1 MPNKND
7 LIKTVRARTAKEALA
22 LARARYGE
30 DALVLYT
37 NTRWKLLEKF
47 GLSWVEVGV
56 LKEGVS
62 RAIHEEEAQDHPPAA
77 YGRLNG
83 QETFSVL
90 KEDLTSL
97 KHLLEKQTLD
107 REAKD
112 VLADTPELLD
122 LFHALAG
129 QGMHTPS
136 LLDTFRSVLKDFD
149 AASGMDTGRF
159 KEALLYE
166 LKRHIRARGP
176 LKAERGHRKLIVFIG
191 PTGVGKTTTMA
202 KLAADQSLNHDA
214 RVAFLAMDTYRIAA
228 VEQLRIYAKIIG
240 APIEVVNDPQEIEG
254 KLSLLPWSD
263 FVFVDT
269 AGRSPYDE
277 PRILELRALKP
288 NPNVPLRQEVVMVLS
303 ATTAYDELIRGY
315 EAFSVLPIDGVI
327 VTKLDETRRFG
338 DVWRFLA
345 EKKIPVSYLAFGQKV
360 PDDIVMATPEMLT
373 RALLEG
379 KIRP

>member
-1 MPNKND
+1 MPSKND

-62 RAIHEEEAQDHPPAA
+62 RSLLEEEAQNHPQAA

-149 AASGMDTGRF
+149 AAAGMDTERF

-176 LKAERGHRKLIVFIG
+176 LKAERGHRKLVVFIG

-240 APIEVVNDPQEIEG
+240 AIEVVNDPQEIEG
-254 KLSLLPWSD
+254 KLSSLPWSD

-288 NPNVPLRQEVVMVLS
+288 NPNAPLRQEIVMVLS
-303 ATTAYDELIRGY
+303 ATTTYDELIRGY
-315 EAFSVLPIDGVI
+315 EAFSILPIDGVI